1 MMMIVMIVKVVKV
14 VRVIVMIEMIVSY
27 LPSVGE
33 LKHGLRLLPEG
44 VLEDDD
50 GVLAGGAFWKHNSL
64 NSANIH
70 H

>member
-1 MMMIVMIVKVVKV
+1 MSWWMMTIVMIVKVVKV
-14 VRVIVMIEMIVSY
+14 VLVMVMMIEMIVSY

-50 GVLAGGAFWKHNSL
+50 GVLAGGIL
-64 NSANIH
+64 ET
-70 H
+70 